1 MMLEELREQVWKGN
15 LALPAN
21 GLVAWTGGNLS
32 AITADRELIVINNH
46 LLHLI

>member
-21 GLVAWTGGNLS
+21 GLVAWTGGIFLMKP
-32 AITADRELIVINNH
+32 
-46 LLHLI
+46 